1 LSKVPQ
7 KGPKLRKPRAIVAE
21 AASYPAMTETFER
34 LKAALADRYA
44 IQEVLG
50 AGGMATVY
58 LAQDV
63 KHDRRVAVK
72 VLRPE
77 LAAALGP
84 ERFLREIKMAASL
97 QHPHIVPLYDSGETD
112 GFLWYVMP
120 YIKGESLREKLVRE
134 GELPIPEAVR
144 ILRDVVDALAKAHSE
159 GVVHRDIKPDNIML
173 ADRHALV
180 TDFGVAKAV
189 SEATGRE
196 KLTTAGVALGTPAY
210 MAPEQAAAAP
220 NIDHRADIYAIGA
233 LAYELLTGRPP
244 FTGNTPQMILSAH
257 VTQAPEPVTK
267 HRETVSPAL
276 AQLVMRCLEKKP
288 ADRWQTAE
296 EMLSHLEALA
306 TPSAGMTPT
315 DTRPVTAAH
324 VPTTQPLRMYGVA
337 AVLIGAA
344 LFGWW
349 AIRGAGGG
357 SSAIERIAVL
367 PLENA
372 TGDSTQDFY
381 ADGITHDIISVLT
394 SMGVRIVG
402 SRAVAKYRDTDL
414 SPAEI
419 ANELNVDALVFG
431 RLLAVSDR
439 VRLTIELM
447 EPQSQENLWSKTYD
461 ELAVD
466 VMTLQNAIAREMAE
480 QIQQEITPEQEAR
493 LAETRQ
499 VDQEAYA
506 QLLLGRQQAQRWTE
520 DGYRRALDHFNRAI
534 ARDSTLAAAYA
545 EMGAAYEG
553 LLFYGWIGVD
563 SASALIDRAV
573 NAALA
578 IDNQLG
584 VAYVTR
590 AFQEWYIDWEFEAAE
605 RSFLRGLELAP
616 DASKY
621 SKYAW
626 FLVNMGRIDSAIAT
640 VQKAIDLEPSTA
652 QHHTDLG
659 WWLTAAEQYELAV
672 EAGRRAIELD
682 PTFWEARSL
691 LSWIYTLQGRY
702 AEAEEEQ
709 NLSETLAG
717 GVRTPWDWVQHVR
730 FFAGANRPE
739 ETTAAYRQLEEV
751 AGQKNPP
758 WFSAMAIAQFSM
770 GNPDSAL
777 ALLERAVDVR
787 DRSVIGEL
795 TFNPLLYGLHDDPR
809 FQALRERVGLAAVN
823 Q

>member
-1 LSKVPQ
+1 
-7 KGPKLRKPRAIVAE
+7 
-21 AASYPAMTETFER
+21 MTDTFER

-112 GFLWYVMP
+112 DFLWYVMP

-196 KLTTAGVALGTPAY
+196 KLTTVGVALGTPAY

-257 VTQAPEPVTK
+257 VTQAPESVTK

-296 EMLSHLEALA
+296 EMLPHLEALT
-306 TPSAGMTPT
+306 TPSGGMTPT

-324 VPTTQPLRMYGVA
+324 VPTTQPLRTYGVA
-337 AVLIGAA
+337 AVLIGVA

-349 AIRGAGGG
+349 AVRGAGGG

-381 ADGITHDIISVLT
+381 AEGITHDIISVLT
-394 SMGVRIVG
+394 NMGVRIVG
-402 SRAVAKYRDTDL
+402 LRAVAKYRDTDL

-493 LAETRQ
+493 LAQIRQ

-578 IDNQLG
+578 IENQLG

-605 RSFLRGLELAP
+605 RSYLRGLELAP
-616 DASKY
+616 HASKY

-640 VQKAIDLEPSTA
+640 VQKAIDLEPSTV
-652 QHHTDLG
+652 QWHTDLG
-659 WWLTAAEQYELAV
+659 WWLAAAEQYELAV
-672 EAGRRAIELD
+672 EVGRRATELD

-691 LSWIYTLQGRY
+691 LSWTYSLQGRY

-717 GVRTPWDWVQHVR
+717 GVRTPWDWLQYVL
-730 FFAGANRPE
+730 FFAGTNRPE
-739 ETTAAYRQLEEV
+739 EATAAYRQLEEV
-751 AGQKNPP
+751 ARQKDPP
-758 WFSAMAIAQFSM
+758 WFSTMAIGQFAM

-809 FQALRERVGLAAVN
+809 FQALRERVGLSAVN

>member
-1 LSKVPQ
+1 MATVLD
-7 KGPKLRKPRAIVAE
+7 
-21 AASYPAMTETFER
+21 R
-34 LKAALADRYA
+34 LTAALADRYT
-44 IQEVLG
+44 IERELG

-58 LAQDV
+58 LAHDV

-112 GFLWYVMP
+112 VFLWYVMP
-120 YIKGESLREKLVRE
+120 YIKGESLRDRLDRE
-134 GELPIPEAVR
+134 HELPIAEAVR
-144 ILRDVVDALAKAHSE
+144 ILRGVAEALAFAHGE
-159 GVVHRDIKPDNIML
+159 GIVHRDIKPDNVML
-173 ADRHALV
+173 SGRHALV

-196 KLTTAGVALGTPAY
+196 KLTTAGIALGTPSY
-210 MAPEQAAAAP
+210 MAPEQATADP
-220 NIDHRADIYAIGA
+220 NIDHRADIYALGA
-233 LAYELLTGRPP
+233 MAYEMVAGRTP
-244 FTGNTPQMILSAH
+244 FDGHTAQMVLSAH
-257 VTQAPEPVTK
+257 VTETPVQVSE
-267 HRETVSPAL
+267 HRPAVPPVL
-276 AQLVMRCLEKKP
+276 AALIMRCLEKKP
-288 ADRWQTAE
+288 ADRWQSADE
-296 EMLSHLEALA
+296 LA
-306 TPSAGMTPT
+306 QQFDTMTTPSVGMTPT

-324 VPTTQPLRMYGVA
+324 VPTTQPLRTYGVA
-337 AVLIGAA
+337 AVLIGVA

-381 ADGITHDIISVLT
+381 AEGITHDIISVLT
-394 SMGVRIVG
+394 NMGVRIVG
-402 SRAVAKYRDTDL
+402 LRAVAKYRDTDL

-493 LAETRQ
+493 LAATRQ

-506 QLLLGRQQAQRWTE
+506 QLLLGRQQALRWTE
-520 DGYRRALDHFNRAI
+520 DGFRRALDHFNRAI

-545 EMGAAYEG
+545 EMGGAYEG
-553 LLFYGWIGVD
+553 LLFYGWIGAD

-584 VAYVTR
+584 VAYVIR
-590 AFQEWYIDWEFEAAE
+590 AFKEWYIDWEFEAAE
-605 RSFLRGLELAP
+605 RSLLRGLELAP
-616 DASKY
+616 YASQYSKY
-621 SKYAW
+621 SW

-640 VQKAIDLEPSTA
+640 IQKAIDLEPSTA
-652 QHHTDLG
+652 QWHSDLG
-659 WWLTAAEQYELAV
+659 WWLAAAEQYELAV

-682 PTFWEARSL
+682 PSFWEPHSL
-691 LSWIYTLQGRY
+691 LSWTYTFQGRY
-702 AEAEEEQ
+702 GEAEEEL
-709 NLSETLAG
+709 NLSDALAG
-717 GVRTPWDWVQHVR
+717 GVRTPWDWLTQVMI
-730 FFAGANRPE
+730 FAGTNRPE
-739 ETTAAYRQLEEV
+739 EATAAYRQLEEV
-751 AGQKNPP
+751 ARQKDPP
-758 WFSAMAIAQFSM
+758 WFSTMAIGQFAT

-795 TFNPLLYGLHDDPR
+795 TYNPLLYPLHDDPR
-809 FQALRERVGLAAVN
+809 FQALRERVGLPAVN

>member
-1 LSKVPQ
+1 MTTVLDRLS
-7 KGPKLRKPRAIVAE
+7 
-21 AASYPAMTETFER
+21 
-34 LKAALADRYA
+34 AALADHYA
-44 IQEVLG
+44 IERELG

-58 LAQDV
+58 LAHDV

-257 VTQAPEPVTK
+257 VTQAPESVTK

-296 EMLSHLEALA
+296 EMLPHLEALA
-306 TPSAGMTPT
+306 TPSGGMTPT

-324 VPTTQPLRMYGVA
+324 VPTTQPLRTYGVA
-337 AVLIGAA
+337 AVLIGVA

-381 ADGITHDIISVLT
+381 AEGITHDIISVLT
-394 SMGVRIVG
+394 NMGVRIVG

-480 QIQQEITPEQEAR
+480 QIQQEITPEQQAR
-493 LAETRQ
+493 LAETHQ

-506 QLLLGRQQAQRWTE
+506 QLLLGRQQALRWTE
-520 DGYRRALDHFNRAI
+520 DGFRRALDHFNRAI
-534 ARDSTLAAAYA
+534 ARDSTLAPAYA
-545 EMGAAYEG
+545 EMGDAYEG

-616 DASKY
+616 HASKY

-640 VQKAIDLEPSTA
+640 VQKAIDLEPSTV

-659 WWLTAAEQYELAV
+659 WWLAAAEQYELAV
-672 EAGRRAIELD
+672 EAGRRATELD

-717 GVRTPWDWVQHVR
+717 GVRTPWDWLQYVL
-730 FFAGANRPE
+730 FFAGTNRPE

-751 AGQKNPP
+751 AGQKDPP
-758 WFSAMAIAQFSM
+758 WFSTMAIGQFAM
-770 GNPDSAL
+770 GNPDSTL

-787 DRSVIGEL
+787 DRSVTGEL
-795 TFNPLLYGLHDDPR
+795 TYNPLLYGLHDDPR

>member
-1 LSKVPQ
+1 
-7 KGPKLRKPRAIVAE
+7 
-21 AASYPAMTETFER
+21 
-34 LKAALADRYA
+34 
-44 IQEVLG
+44 
-50 AGGMATVY
+50 
-58 LAQDV
+58 
-63 KHDRRVAVK
+63 
-72 VLRPE
+72 
-77 LAAALGP
+77 
-84 ERFLREIKMAASL
+84 
-97 QHPHIVPLYDSGETD
+97 

-159 GVVHRDIKPDNIML
+159 GVVHRDIKPDNVML

-257 VTQAPEPVTK
+257 VTQAPESVTK
-267 HRETVSPAL
+267 HRETVSPVL

-296 EMLSHLEALA
+296 EMLPHLEALT
-306 TPSAGMTPT
+306 TPSSGMTPT
-315 DTRPVTAAH
+315 NTRPVTAAH
-324 VPTTQPLRMYGVA
+324 VPTTQPLRTYGVA
-337 AVLIGAA
+337 AVLRGVA

-349 AIRGAGGG
+349 AVRGAGGG

-381 ADGITHDIISVLT
+381 AEGITHDIISVLT
-394 SMGVRIVG
+394 NMGVRIVG

-545 EMGAAYEG
+545 EMGGAYEG

-573 NAALA
+573 NTALA

-616 DASKY
+616 HASKY

-652 QHHTDLG
+652 QYHTDLG
-659 WWLTAAEQYELAV
+659 WWLAAAEQYELAV
-672 EAGRRAIELD
+672 EAGRRATELD
-682 PTFWEARSL
+682 PTFWEAHSL
-691 LSWIYTLQGRY
+691 LSWTYTIQGRY

-717 GVRTPWDWVQHVR
+717 GVRTPWDWLQHVL

-751 AGQKNPP
+751 ARHKDPP
-758 WFSAMAIAQFSM
+758 WFSTMAIGQFAM

-809 FQALRERVGLAAVN
+809 FQALRERVGLPAVN